1 MTLDLTIEDLA
12 KQSGL
17 SLRTLRYYIQEG
29 LLPGPDT
36 QGKYARYSQ
45 AHLDQLELI
54 LRLKRL
60 RLPLNEIRHLL
71 ENMTLDEIRQVR
83 QLQDIIYRNLP
94 GPSAETQG
102 KISISDSGSSALD
115 YIHSLEIEQ
124 RSLRS
129 ITGSPSGYPQV
140 QRGGLSTP
148 AHISSKEQFSD
159 GSTKPQSW
167 TRLVLREGVE
177 LNISAKEAA
186 RMKNEM
192 DQLIQFAR
200 KIFRDDSTKGEKK

>member
-17 SLRTLRYYIQEG
+17 PLRTLRYYIQEG

-60 RLPLNEIRHLL
+60 RLPLNEIRRLL
-71 ENMTLDEIRQVR
+71 ENMSLDEIRQVR
-83 QLQDIIYRNLP
+83 QLQDIIYQNLP
-94 GPSAETQG
+94 GLSAETPG
-102 KISISDSGSSALD
+102 ELHISDSSSSALD

-124 RSLRS
+124 SSLRS
-129 ITGSPSGYPQV
+129 ITGSPSGYPQA
-140 QRGGLSTP
+140 QRDKQSSS
-148 AHISSKEQFSD
+148 AHAPGKEKFSNRK
-159 GSTKPQSW
+159 SEPESW

-177 LNISAKEAA
+177 LNIRAREAV

-192 DQLIQFAR
+192 GQLIVFAR
-200 KIFRDDSTKGEKK
+200 KIFREDSTKGEKK

>member
-1 MTLDLTIEDLA
+1 MKLDLTIEDLA
-12 KQSGL
+12 KRSGV

-83 QLQDIIYRNLP
+83 QFQNILNRNLP
-94 GPSAETQG
+94 GLGADTPGELNV
-102 KISISDSGSSALD
+102 SDSNSSALD
-115 YIHSLEIEQ
+115 YIRSLQIGQ
-124 RSLRS
+124 SSLRS
-129 ITGSPSGYPQV
+129 ITNSPSEYPQV
-140 QRGGLSTP
+140 QRGNQFSP
-148 AHISSKEQFSD
+148 AHISKKEQLSN
-159 GSTKPQSW
+159 GSAELQSW
-167 TRLVLREGVE
+167 SRLVVREGVE
-177 LNISAKEAA
+177 LHIRTKEVAK
-186 RMKNEM
+186 MKNEI

-200 KIFRDDSTKGEKK
+200 KIFRDDLTKGEKK

>member
-1 MTLDLTIEDLA
+1 MTPDLTIEDLA

-71 ENMTLDEIRQVR
+71 ENMTLDEVRQVR
-83 QLQDIIYRNLP
+83 QFQDILSRKIP
-94 GPSAETQG
+94 GSAAETPG
-102 KISISDSGSSALD
+102 KLSISGSTSSALD
-115 YIHSLEIEQ
+115 YIRSLEIEQ
-124 RSLRS
+124 TSLRS
-129 ITGSPSGYPQV
+129 ITGSPSGYPPA
-140 QRGGLSTP
+140 QRGVQSSP
-148 AHISSKEQFSD
+148 AHASSKEKIGDPS
-159 GSTKPQSW
+159 SELESW
-167 TRLVLREGVE
+167 TRLILREGVE
-177 LNISAKEAA
+177 LNIRAREAA
-186 RMKNEM
+186 RMKKEV
-192 DQLIQFAR
+192 DLLIQFAR
-200 KIFRDDSTKGEKK
+200 KIFREDSTKGEKK